1 MDACTII
8 AKNYLAHARTLAAS
22 YVEHH
27 PDATFYVLIID
38 DVEGFID
45 PASEPFELVAPAD
58 LDIPSFE
65 RMAVIYD
72 VMELSTAVK
81 PWLLRWLLA
90 RSAEGALY
98 LDPDMR
104 LYLPLDNVFD
114 AVREHKLVL
123 SPHNIEPMPR
133 DGKRP
138 NEQDILIAGVYNLGF
153 IGIGSGEFA
162 DMLLDWWGER
172 LERDCI
178 NDPERG
184 FFVDQRWID
193 LVPSLTDSFHLLRD
207 AGFNV
212 AYWNLATRPVSFRE
226 GQWWVKDDVPLR
238 LFHFS
243 GYDANRPAS
252 LSKHQNRIQLDELP
266 ELRTLCDGYGEE
278 LRANG
283 VNEVAKL
290 PYTYATTASG
300 IQLNNAMRRIHRDLF
315 TSDFEES
322 VFEPEGERAF
332 IAALNEP
339 AEVGG
344 NFGVTRYLSALY
356 DRRPDLQNAYPNLGA
371 DASGFLDWVNLFGRR
386 EVPIPPA
393 LLPGDVFSR
402 EPGTPV
408 TEFDPVGPLGVNV
421 AGYLQSELGVGEVAR
436 QAIEALDIAGVPTLP
451 VSIPAPL
458 SRQGHHF
465 NHIRPYAESYP
476 VNLMCVNADMLPDF
490 VGRAGSAF
498 FHRRYSIGWWW
509 WEVSKFPER
518 WMDAFAHVDEVWAG
532 SQFVADALAAV
543 SPVPVVHVPTP
554 VTKPVVGP
562 VSRAELGLPEG
573 FLFLFM
579 YDFNSVFARKNPLGT
594 LEAFLRAF
602 PEDDA
607 GPQLVLKS
615 INAEHHPVDHERLK
629 RAAAG
634 HAHVHLVD
642 RYVTPSEKNGFVAAS
657 DCYVSLHRSEGFG
670 FGMAEAML
678 LGKPVIAT
686 GYSGNMDFMTGANS
700 YPVDFAMAPIGPGAD
715 PYPAEAEWAEP
726 DLEHAAQLMRDV
738 VANREEA
745 ARRGAKAAEDVART
759 NSSAAAGA
767 VMAQRVKAA
776 HAGLKLPKSQPAGA
790 AALERAGAAEAL
802 LRGGSRPAGNGRLGK
817 VRQVPRKG
825 VLRAMRPHTA
835 HQRQLDDQLTTGLRN
850 AADELVYLRGRHEEL
865 LQRHIESQ
873 AAVLLELRR
882 VNDRLGR
889 LEAARLDDRLVST
902 DARIDDLAQQVNAL
916 RAGATLSGDAGDPDT
931 VASEA
936 TGPYPSAPQEP
947 WSEPYNEAH
956 AAFVARE
963 LEDADLAETL
973 RSGGALP
980 ERFGRGF
987 DERVVEFPWVGSQQ
1001 LSGRV
1006 LDAGSALNHAHV
1018 LQRLRPRM
1026 DDLHVVT
1033 LEPEPESFPKL
1044 HISYLY
1050 ADLRDL
1056 PMRDGSYDH
1065 AVSISTFEHIG
1076 LDNAYYGS
1084 DVAKASDPQAEC
1096 VRALTEVR
1104 RVLTPGGSLYLTVP
1118 IGKGERFEWVRTLTP
1133 DELDELIAGFG
1144 SADATV
1150 RYFRHDGGWRTASRE
1165 EVADA
1170 RYRDHF
1176 SSGPPGPDRVVAAEA
1191 VACVHLLKRG

>member
-1 MDACTII
+1 LDACTII

-38 DVEGFID
+38 DVEGYVD
-45 PASEPFELVAPAD
+45 AAQEPFELVTPAD

-81 PWLLRWLLA
+81 PWLLRWVLA
-90 RSAEGALY
+90 RSTEGALY

-153 IGIGSGEFA
+153 IGIGSGDFA
-162 DMLLDWWGER
+162 DLLLDWWGER

-212 AYWNLATRPVSFRE
+212 AYWNLPTRPVSFRD
-226 GQWWVKDDVPLR
+226 GRWWVKGDVPLR

-243 GYDANRPAS
+243 GYDPHHPERM
-252 LSKHQNRIQLDELP
+252 SKHQDRIVLP
-266 ELRTLCDGYGEE
+266 EHPDLKRLCDEYGAE
-278 LRANG
+278 LLRNG
-283 VNEVAKL
+283 IDEVATL
-290 PYTYATTASG
+290 PYTYASTASG
-300 IQLNNAMRRIHRDLF
+300 IPLNNAMRRIHRDLF
-315 TSDFEES
+315 TADFEGS
-322 VFEPEGERAF
+322 VFEPDGERTF
-332 IAALNEP
+332 VEALNAP

-344 NFGVTRYLSALY
+344 NFGVTRYLAALY
-356 DRRPDLQNAYPNLGA
+356 DRRPDLQRAYPDLGA

-393 LLPGDVFSR
+393 LLPGDVFNR
-402 EPGTPV
+402 EPGAPV

-436 QAIEALDIAGVPTLP
+436 QAIEALDVAGVPTLP

-476 VNLMCVNADMLPDF
+476 VNLLCVNADMLPDF
-490 VGRAGSAF
+490 AARVGSAF

-509 WEVSKFPER
+509 WEVSQFPER

-532 SQFVADALAAV
+532 SQFVADALSAV
-543 SPVPVVHVPTP
+543 SPVPVVHIPTP
-554 VTKPVVGP
+554 VSKPVVGP
-562 VSRAELGLPEG
+562 TSRAELGLPDG

-602 PEDDA
+602 PEDDS

-615 INAEHHPVDHERLK
+615 INAEHHPVAHAQLQQI
-629 RAAAG
+629 AAG

-642 RYVTPSEKNGFVAAS
+642 RYVTPAEKNQFVAAS

-700 YPVDFAMAPIGPGAD
+700 YPVDYAMAPIGPGAD
-715 PYPAEAEWAEP
+715 PYPADAEWAEP
-726 DLEHAAQLMRDV
+726 DLEHAASLMRAV
-738 VANREEA
+738 VSDREEA

-776 HAGLKLPKSQPAGA
+776 HAGLRLPKSNPAGA
-790 AALERAGAAEAL
+790 AALERAGAAAAL
-802 LRGGSRPAGNGRLGK
+802 LRGGSRPAANGKLGK
-817 VRQVPRKG
+817 ARQIPRKG
-825 VLRAMRPHTA
+825 VLRVMRPHTA

-850 AADELVYLRGRHEEL
+850 AADELVYLRGRQEEL

-873 AAVLLELRR
+873 AAVLSELRR

-889 LEAARLDDRLVST
+889 LETARLDDRLVST
-902 DARIDDLAQQVNAL
+902 DARIDDLARQLNAL
-916 RAGATLSGDAGDPDT
+916 RAGGTGLSGDAGAPAGRAAPD
-931 VASEA
+931 A
-936 TGPYPSAPQEP
+936 YPSAPQEP
-947 WSEPYNEAH
+947 WSEPYNAAH
-956 AAFVARE
+956 AGFVARE
-963 LEDADLAETL
+963 LEDTALAETL
-973 RSGGALP
+973 RSGGGLP
-980 ERFGRGF
+980 DRFGRGF
-987 DERVVEFPWVGSQQ
+987 DERVVEFPWVAAHD

-1006 LDAGSALNHAHV
+1006 LDAGSALNHPHV

-1033 LEPEPESFPKL
+1033 LEPEPDSFPKL

-1056 PMRDGSYDH
+1056 PLRDGAYDRV
-1065 AVSISTFEHIG
+1065 VSISTFEHIG

-1084 DVAKASDPQAEC
+1084 AVAKASDPQSEC
-1096 VRALTEVR
+1096 VRALQEIR
-1104 RVLTPGGSLYLTVP
+1104 RVLVPAGELLLTVP
-1118 IGKGERFEWVRTLTP
+1118 IGKGERFEWVRTLTVE
-1133 DELDELIAGFG
+1133 ELDELVAGFG
-1144 SADATV
+1144 EAEATV
-1150 RYFRHDGGWRTASRE
+1150 TYFRHDGGWRTAGRD
-1165 EVADA
+1165 EVTDA

-1191 VACVHLLKRG
+1191 VACVHLVKRG